1 MKKVSVKCLI
11 QRIYVTLCQIKNNL
25 ELLFFL
31 ILSIYNEPTA
41 SDLTQAVKYLNT
53 DSVTV
58 LIAGGVSDLVETC
71 QDSHSCFYIIFLACV
86 AACCS
91 RASQNLTFVHR
102 GCNYLAKQP
111 LTEEG
116 GRKKNPLWIWF
127 WFYSSYFDMLWVY
140 LCSSSCRGSGYCF
153 IKRMKDILK
162 LWRENGSVNHQRP
175 HKAWPGEN

>member
-116 GRKKNPLWIWF
+116 GRKKTPCE
-127 WFYSSYFDMLWVY
+127 Y
-140 LCSSSCRGSGYCF
+140 GSGFTAATLTCCEF
-153 IKRMKDILK
+153 ICAAAAAGGPAIVL
-162 LWRENGSVNHQRP
+162 
-175 HKAWPGEN
+175 